1 MRDSGAIARSTL
13 DDELQEYYSL
23 VARQSALQSEFSD
36 EELAKDTDYQALIKR
51 IETQR
56 ASIDTSV
63 LDLASDTD
71 FVGAVREIEDQSET
85 TDEYDGQS
93 WGTEPE

>member
-1 MRDSGAIARSTL
+1 M
-13 DDELQEYYSL
+13 QEYYSL
-23 VARQSALQSEFSD
+23 VARKSALQSEFSD
-36 EELAKDTDYQALIKR
+36 EELAKNTDYQALVKC

-56 ASIDTSV
+56 ALIDTSV
-63 LDLASDTD
+63 PDLASDTD